1 MNQHRRYKVLLE
13 ELRKAFPQPVSDPVH
28 DAYFV
33 YSISSALNQVDALKS
48 QVPIL
53 GRPAES
59 LAREFEQAPARRVPE
74 QAVSPKEAIEKLVKY
89 LEGMIV
95 FGHPRSQVN
104 VIGVS
109 SIPSIVG
116 ALLPTLYNPNLVWD
130 ENSQRLALA
139 ELEVTAMAAALVGY
153 DPVTA
158 GGVFTFGGS
167 GTELYAVR
175 IGIEK
180 AIPGSMVDGVREDAA
195 IFASRQSHYCKSSI
209 ASWTGLGSKNVVAIP
224 SGRDNAIRM
233 ELLEPAARKHVEA
246 GGKIAAFVATM
257 GTTDAFGLDDLEA
270 IVALRDTLVRD
281 YNLSYSPQVHADAV
295 IGWAWSV
302 FNDYDFESNPLG
314 YRPRTVRAL
323 SGASR
328 RICKLGL
335 ADSLGIDFH
344 KTGFCPYISS
354 LFLSKN
360 RKDLNLLSREPS
372 QMPYLYQFGHHKP
385 GMFTLETSRSGC
397 GPMAALGSL
406 ELLGKEGFRALLGHL
421 VEMAELLREH
431 LEGHSATTVLNGD
444 NFGTVTLFRA
454 YPDGVDTW
462 TIVEK
467 ERTDPSY
474 REKLHAHN
482 EYNRK
487 IYRLVHEEAIA
498 GRGVMISLTENYRH
512 TDYGEP
518 MVALK
523 SFITSPFVNEE
534 GVELVVK
541 NVLEARERISRE

>member
-1 MNQHRRYKVLLE
+1 MTQPLRYKLLLE
-13 ELRKAFPQPVSDPVH
+13 ELRKAFPQPVSDPIH

-33 YSISSALNQVDALKS
+33 YSISSALNKVDALKS

-53 GRPAES
+53 GKPAES
-59 LAREFEQAPARRVPE
+59 LSQEFERATERRVPE
-74 QAVSPKEAIEKLVKY
+74 QATSSKEVIERLVKY

-116 ALLPTLYNPNLVWD
+116 AMLPTLYNPNLVWD

-139 ELEVTAMAAALVGY
+139 ELEVTAMASALVGY
-153 DPVTA
+153 DPGTA
-158 GGVFTFGGS
+158 GGVFTFGGT
-167 GTELYAVR
+167 GTELYAIR
-175 IGIEK
+175 IGLEK
-180 AIPGSMVDGVREDAA
+180 ALPGSMKEGVREDAV

-209 ASWTGLGSKNVVAIP
+209 ASWLGLGSKNVVAIP

-233 ELLEPAARKHVEA
+233 DLLEPAARKHVEA
-246 GGKIAAFVATM
+246 GGKIAGFVSTM

-270 IVALRDTLVRD
+270 IVALRDALVRD
-281 YNLSYSPQVHADAV
+281 YHLAYRPHVHADAV

-302 FNDYDFESNPLG
+302 FNDYDFEGNPLG
-314 YRPRTVRAL
+314 FRPRTVRAL

-328 RICKLGL
+328 RISKLAL

-354 LFLSKN
+354 LFLS
-360 RKDLNLLSREPS
+360 RDRQDLNLLSREPS
-372 QMPYLYQFGHHKP
+372 LMPYLYQFGSYKP
-385 GMFTLETSRSGC
+385 GIFTLETSRSGC

-421 VEMAELLREH
+421 VEMAEALREH
-431 LEGHSATTVLNGD
+431 LEGHSATTVLNGE

-467 ERTDPSY
+467 ERSDPSF
-474 REKLHAHN
+474 REKLLAHN
-482 EYNRK
+482 EYNRQ
-487 IYRLVHEEAIA
+487 IYRHVHEEAMA

-512 TDYGEP
+512 TEYGEP

-534 GVELVVK
+534 GIELVVR
-541 NVLEARERISRE
+541 NVLEAREKIARQ